1 MEETKRYVVYG
12 CVSGTKAFDGERT
25 WNPTIHK
32 FLETG
37 DHTDAC
43 ILCGAL
49 TSVFSQYGYYFW
61 IQSESINDGDK

>member
-49 TSVFSQYGYYFW
+49 TSVFS
-61 IQSESINDGDK
+61 